1 MSSGRGAGPGRVS
14 APMSVVIGIASTT
27 PMPAAIVATI
37 SPAICSVVSSERKVR
52 S

>member
-1 MSSGRGAGPGRVS
+1 MI
-14 APMSVVIGIASTT
+14 VVIGIARTT

-37 SPAICSVVSSERKVR
+37 SPAICSVVSSEKKVR